1 MTDLLS
7 LSARFIDSGTSDG
20 PRSTNR
26 VTTELSEVAPGIAVV
41 EAFSHVVAFATE
53 AGLVLFDTR
62 LELFAPR
69 ILKSLRAWSDERV
82 HTIAYTHGHID
93 HVGGTQAFLE
103 EARERKRPAPR
114 VIGHENLP
122 ARFDR
127 YGQTQG
133 YNAAINARQ
142 FRGGRLLSNPAGG
155 FGPSVWVRPDTMVR
169 NRLRT
174 RVGGLELEF
183 RHARGE
189 TDDHLWAWLPEQQA
203 ICAGDFVTWVF
214 PNAGN
219 PQKVQRYP
227 LEWSRALREM
237 ASLEAELL
245 LPAHGLPVGG
255 ADRIRG
261 LLEDLASGLEI
272 LVEGTLRHMNE
283 GASLDRILHAVT
295 LPPSLL
301 EKPYMQP
308 VYDEPEFVIRNV
320 WRLYGGWYDGNPA
333 RLKPAPDAALAAEI
347 AELAGG
353 TRALAKRAREL
364 AEAGELRLACH
375 LVELATQ
382 AAPEDRDAHAQRA
395 WIYLRRREGELSL
408 MARGIYRS
416 AAEDSQSIAGTV
428 ATERAGG
435 RPA

>member
-1 MTDLLS
+1 M
-7 LSARFIDSGTSDG
+7 
-20 PRSTNR
+20 
-26 VTTELSEVAPGIAVV
+26 
-41 EAFSHVVAFATE
+41 
-53 AGLVLFDTR
+53 
-62 LELFAPR
+62 
-69 ILKSLRAWSDERV
+69 
-82 HTIAYTHGHID
+82 
-93 HVGGTQAFLE
+93 
-103 EARERKRPAPR
+103 
-114 VIGHENLP
+114 IGHENLP

-127 YGQTQG
+127 YEQTQG

-142 FRGGRLLSNPAGG
+142 FHRGLLRSSRAGG
-155 FGPSVWVRPDTMVR
+155 FGPSVWVRPDTTVR

-189 TDDHLWAWLPEQQA
+189 TDDHLWAWLPQQKA

-237 ASLEAELL
+237 AALEPELL

-255 ADRIRG
+255 TDRIRRV
-261 LLEDLASGLEI
+261 LDDLAHGLEI
-272 LVEGTLRHMNE
+272 LVEGTLRHMNDGE
-283 GASLDRILHAVT
+283 PLDRILQAVT
-295 LPPSLL
+295 LPPALL

-308 VYDEPEFVIRNV
+308 IYDEPEFVIRNI

-333 RLKPAPDAALAAEI
+333 RLKPAPDAALATEI

-353 TRALAKRAREL
+353 SPALAKRARKL

-375 LVELATQ
+375 LIELATQ
-382 AAPEDRDAHAQRA
+382 AAPEDREAHAQRA
-395 WIYLRRREGELSL
+395 WIYLRRRESELSL
-408 MARGIYRS
+408 MARGIYGS
-416 AAEDSQSIAGTV
+416 AAKDSQSIAGIDPD
-428 ATERAGG
+428 APPKR
-435 RPA
+435 